1 MGASGNLKNRL
12 CQFPIIQTILSAKES
27 HLVSLLRGSRA
38 RQHMAAITAG
48 RDLHPAPENCIVVS
62 YYSMGGKKCKGKL
75 DKVIDLNGGFAN
87 TIR

>member
-1 MGASGNLKNRL
+1 
-12 CQFPIIQTILSAKES
+12 
-27 HLVSLLRGSRA
+27 
-38 RQHMAAITAG
+38 MAAITAG